1 MQERRDLIAW
11 LETLWPLVVPPAFG
25 ALIAARWV
33 KAGAVAKP
41 AEDGKPPPRP
51 EDGKA
56 PRPED
61 GKLQPTRRAD
71 LVFSWF
77 CSMGLGIFFGPAV
90 GEHFQ
95 LGDTQKMAA
104 GFGIALIGLELIAL
118 VVAALRQWASDPVGT
133 FARWRDALL
142 GRRDP

>member
-11 LETLWPLVVPPAFG
+11 LEALWPLVVPPAFG

-33 KAGAVAKP
+33 KTGASAKP
-41 AEDGKPPPRP
+41 EGGHARP
-51 EDGKA
+51 
-56 PRPED
+56 
-61 GKLQPTRRAD
+61 RRAG

-77 CSMGLGIFFGPAV
+77 CSMGLGIFFGPAL

-95 LGDTQKMAA
+95 FGDYQKMAA

-118 VVAALRQWASDPVGT
+118 LVAALRQWTADPVGT

-142 GRRDP
+142 GRSGQ

>member
-25 ALIAARWV
+25 ALIAARWA
-33 KAGAVAKP
+33 KASA
-41 AEDGKPPPRP
+41 PPRP
-51 EDGKA
+51 EDGKI
-56 PRPED
+56 
-61 GKLQPTRRAD
+61 TSRRAD

-95 LGDTQKMAA
+95 LGDSQKMAA

-142 GRRDP
+142 GRRDT

>member
-25 ALIAARWV
+25 ALIAARWA
-33 KAGAVAKP
+33 KAGA
-41 AEDGKPPPRP
+41 PRP

-56 PRPED
+56 PP
-61 GKLQPTRRAD
+61 RRAD

>member
-25 ALIAARWV
+25 ALIAARWE
-33 KAGAVAKP
+33 KAGA
-41 AEDGKPPPRP
+41 
-51 EDGKA
+51 A

-61 GKLQPTRRAD
+61 SKPTRPRRAD

-95 LGDTQKMAA
+95 LGDTQKMAG

-142 GRRDP
+142 GRRNP